1 MHHEYMDVRAEERVE
16 NIIARVQLNGSLVG
30 DIVLYITSM
39 PTAVVGK
46 GMS

>member
-1 MHHEYMDVRAEERVE
+1 MK

-39 PTAVVGK
+39 PTAIVGK
-46 GMS
+46 GILKYKHHQTIA